1 MPTPAIRRILTTR
14 TVRSLLFRRRP
25 QPLSS
30 SGETRSPLSHRTRLA
45 RCPPMP
51 ALRRPDDRH
60 RGLRARLRAKVAA
73 DPKHDPHIMS
83 KTACER
89 RRLPVP
95 LRWPHARGDLSRRNH
110 ANQRADRPLIR
121 STPPAIAVRLPG
133 LAPRPIQ
140 VAPRQLR
147 AHHQIPI
154 APAAP
159 TEPQN
164 SRDFVLWRF
173 STRAAGASG
182 ASVMPASKNLHS
194 SSLSTWRNKCGQPRR
209 ASDIARSKSSR

>member
-1 MPTPAIRRILTTR
+1 
-14 TVRSLLFRRRP
+14 
-25 QPLSS
+25 
-30 SGETRSPLSHRTRLA
+30 
-45 RCPPMP
+45 MP

-95 LRWPHARGDLSRRNH
+95 LRWPHAGGDLSRRNH

-121 STPPAIAVRLPG
+121 STPPPRSLLRASRPRSPPYPGRPAPASRPPSNPHSAGRPHGAPKLPRLRA
-133 LAPRPIQ
+133 LALFGPRPPEQ
-140 VAPRQLR
+140 VAP
-147 AHHQIPI
+147 P
-154 APAAP
+154 
-159 TEPQN
+159 
-164 SRDFVLWRF
+164 
-173 STRAAGASG
+173 
-182 ASVMPASKNLHS
+182 VMPASKNLHS

-209 ASDIARSKSSR
+209 AERHRAVKVVAIKFS